1 MGALTNNRKRGDDY
15 YKSLVS
21 PSAPID
27 QSYIHIAK
35 KPKLSIS
42 PAQRTPKNSRPQP
55 PSSIAS
61 RIAKYPDRKPGYSR
75 EVHAPTGNSRFRPSS
90 SAKRS
95 ESAGSSEESPVMGR
109 FGFFNRFYLEA
120 RYEEARTGAKRTLRC
135 VTLGKVKVK
144 EVIEVDSEDDE
155 RDDIIDD
162 PGIEGL
168 KVVTSVGS
176 KRKKWQK
183 DVENSRQPNLKT
195 VEKEVRSLDSSVIA
209 DASNAVVK
217 EDDGDKVDLMQ
228 LDLEADDSGLP
239 SYKKMLDRISKTYEP
254 NLVSLQNEIEMCEK
268 HMQRIPLLS
277 SKKKGEKIK
286 KDVAKECFVPLT
298 EKEESEVSYAL
309 SKPNRRKILV
319 THENS
324 NIDITGEKLQCL
336 RPRAWLNDEVIN
348 LYLELLKEREKR
360 EPEKFLKC
368 HFFNT
373 FFYKKA
379 IKSALQSSLPF
390 CYYAICYVQLIS
402 GKGGYNFQSVRRW
415 TTRRKLGYNLLECDK
430 IFVPIHKEIHWCLA
444 IISKKDEKFQYLD
457 SLGGVDFQVL
467 NVLARYFV
475 DEVQDKCGKDINVS
489 SWEKEFV
496 TDLPKQ
502 ENGFDCGVFMIKY
515 ADFYSRDIGLCFS
528 QEHMPYFRRRTAFE
542 ILKLKAE

>member
-35 KPKLSIS
+35 KPRLSIS
-42 PAQRTPKNSRPQP
+42 PAQRTPQNSCAQP
-55 PSSIAS
+55 PSSITS
-61 RIAKYPDRKPGYSR
+61 RISKYPDRKQGFSR

-109 FGFFNRFYLEA
+109 FSFFNR
-120 RYEEARTGAKRTLRC
+120 RYEEARTRVRRTF
-135 VTLGKVKVK
+135 GKVKEK

-162 PGIEGL
+162 PIIEEL
-168 KVVTSVGS
+168 KVVSSVGR
-176 KRKKWQK
+176 KRKKRQK
-183 DVENSRQPNLKT
+183 DVENSRQPNLKK
-195 VEKEVRSLDSSVIA
+195 VEKEVRFLDLSVKA
-209 DASNAVVK
+209 DASNAVV
-217 EDDGDKVDLMQ
+217 ETDDRDKGGFVQ
-228 LDLEADDSGLP
+228 LDQGADDSILP
-239 SYKKMLDRISKTYEP
+239 LYKKMHDGISKRYDGPLE
-254 NLVSLQNEIEMCEK
+254 SIKHEIGRREK
-268 HMQRIPLLS
+268 HRRWFPLLYS
-277 SKKKGEKIK
+277 QKKEEQIK

-309 SKPNRRKILV
+309 SKPNRRKMLV

-324 NIDITGEKLQCL
+324 NIDITGEKLQCF
-336 RPRAWLNDEVIN
+336 RPGAWLNDEVIN

-373 FFYKKA
+373 FFYKK
-379 IKSALQSSLPF
+379 
-390 CYYAICYVQLIS
+390 LIS
-402 GKGGYNFQSVRRW
+402 GRGGYNFQSVRRW

-430 IFVPIHKEIHWCLA
+430 IFVPIHKENHWCLA
-444 IISKKDEKFQYLD
+444 IINKKDEKFQYLD
-457 SLGGVDFQVL
+457 SLRGVDSQVL
-467 NVLARYFV
+467 NALARYFV

-502 ENGFDCGVFMIKY
+502 ENWYDCGVFMIKY

-528 QEHMPYFRRRTAFE
+528 QEHMPYFRRRTANE